1 MRDIGLEEFV
11 RRLRADTNAEKR
23 FALFLGAG
31 CSVTSGIPH
40 AGGLVRDRWL
50 PRLRDFQSPNRSDLT
65 AWAKEVIPDYDP
77 ENPAHSYGAL
87 IDLLFLTPE
96 DRQREIEDLCDG
108 RTPSFGYAVLAQLI
122 AQPAGR
128 FNVVLTTNFDDLVAD
143 ALYLYTEAR
152 PLVIYHESLAVF
164 IRPTRTRPLVVKLHG
179 DHRLSPR
186 NTVLETETLERE
198 IQRHAAM
205 VLHDRGVIFIG
216 YGGNDVGIQKL
227 LNELPPEALPFGAY
241 WVHPHEPQNEV
252 RDWLSS
258 RQGVW
263 VRSGWFDEVMLLIR
277 NEFSLPH
284 PSGERFTR
292 IFQNYHKKFQELSN
306 SIQDRPINEAGVEAL
321 KKAVSDTEA
330 LFPDFWKAMS
340 EARRARRQDINRAEE
355 VYRQGLDQ
363 FPNEALLLVDYADFL
378 SDIRKDYDAA
388 EAMYKRALEANPKNA
403 DILGNYAIFLN
414 NDRKDYDAAEAMYK
428 RALEADPKHVHSLGS
443 YALFLKNNR
452 KDYDAA
458 EAMYK
463 RALEADPKNAHSLG
477 NYAVFLHNNRKDYD
491 AAEVMFKRALE
502 ADPKHVHSLCNYA
515 NFLKNNRKDY
525 DAAEAMYKRALE
537 ADPKHVHSLGSYA
550 NFLKNNRKDY
560 DAAEAMYKRA
570 LEADPK
576 HAGILNDYAN
586 FLKNDRKDYD
596 AAEAMY
602 KRALEADPKYA
613 DILCNYADFL
623 SDIRKDYDAAEAMYK
638 RALEANPKNADIL
651 GNYAIFLNN
660 DRKDYDAAEV
670 MYKRAL
676 EADPKHVNNCANL
689 AGFLLANGMPDG
701 LVVLDSAFQ
710 LLHQTELPQAELECD
725 FYRFAH
731 GSLSDRKAAL
741 RNIRQLL
748 EQDIRSPGWDLS
760 RNIDRALRDGHSEGT
775 WLSKLADVINGDAQL
790 GLLSDWPAWQN
801 IAVQQQDGADGA
813 VRRR

>member
-414 NDRKDYDAAEAMYK
+414 NDRKDYDAAE
-428 RALEADPKHVHSLGS
+428 
-443 YALFLKNNR
+443 
-452 KDYDAA
+452 
-458 EAMYK
+458 
-463 RALEADPKNAHSLG
+463 
-477 NYAVFLHNNRKDYD
+477 
-491 AAEVMFKRALE
+491 
-502 ADPKHVHSLCNYA
+502 
-515 NFLKNNRKDY
+515 
-525 DAAEAMYKRALE
+525 
-537 ADPKHVHSLGSYA
+537 
-550 NFLKNNRKDY
+550 
-560 DAAEAMYKRA
+560 
-570 LEADPK
+570 
-576 HAGILNDYAN
+576 
-586 FLKNDRKDYD
+586 
-596 AAEAMY
+596 
-602 KRALEADPKYA
+602 
-613 DILCNYADFL
+613 
-623 SDIRKDYDAAEAMYK
+623 
-638 RALEANPKNADIL
+638 
-651 GNYAIFLNN
+651 
-660 DRKDYDAAEV
+660 V